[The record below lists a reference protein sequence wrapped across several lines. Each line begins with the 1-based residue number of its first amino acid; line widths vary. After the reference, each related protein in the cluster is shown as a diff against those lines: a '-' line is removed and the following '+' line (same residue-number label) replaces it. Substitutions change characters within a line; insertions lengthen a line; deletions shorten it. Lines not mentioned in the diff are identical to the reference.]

1 MTMIFKTKLQK
12 EYDNIIDAIKTQLH
26 EQNLNKYDKE
36 IDNAKLPKNDI
47 NIIKKTWKQNK
58 QQAHEL
64 ICWCYD
70 IVTIQAI
77 VNDTISNHKLYE
89 DDEDGILHSTEAN
102 ALKVKT
108 IANTSLTDNN
118 VYKIDFNDIVQ
129 KIVDFNYQQDYLA
142 DNEPDKLMAIQR
154 EQIENMMYNP
164 DPNYNPYSD
173 SSALQQL
180 LNYQEKLNKSY
191 QEALAKFYQK
201 HADQPDKTA
210 LNDAF
215 ETRLDQIDAMSNLTT
230 TEFEI
235 VQKLENSQK
244 RALLKLSSGSLIAGI
259 KAVCIK
265 YQRDLNNKNSKNT
278 NKNNPSTL
286 YQLRK
291 LEQLNAAKRAAK
303 DISHAK
309 QLRLIRQFSKN
320 NISPL
325 TSKNS
330 PQSTKKD

>member
-1 MTMIFKTKLQK
+1 MIFKTKLQK
-12 EYDNIIDAIKTQLH
+12 EYDNIIDAIKKQLH
-26 EQNLNKYDKE
+26 QQNLNQYEKQ
-36 IDNAKLPKNDI
+36 ITNTKLPKNDT
-47 NIIKKTWKQNK
+47 NVIKTTWKQDK

-70 IVTIQAI
+70 ITAIQAI
-77 VNDTISNHKLYE
+77 VDDNISNHKLYK
-89 DDEDGILHSTEAN
+89 DDKDGILHSTEAN

-108 IANTSLTDNN
+108 ISNTNLTSDN
-118 VYKIDFNDIVQ
+118 VYKINFNDIVE
-129 KIVDFNYQQDYLA
+129 KIIDFNYQQDYLA

-173 SSALQQL
+173 YNALQQL
-180 LNYQEKLNKSY
+180 LDYQEKLNKSY
-191 QEALAKFYQK
+191 QEALAKFYQN
-201 HADQPDKTA
+201 HTDQPTNTA

-215 ETRLDQIDAMSNLTT
+215 ETRLDQIDAMTNLTT

-235 VQKLENSQK
+235 VQKLEDSQK
-244 RALLKLSSGSLIAGI
+244 RSLLKLSSGSLIAGI

-278 NKNNPSTL
+278 NKNNPNAL

-291 LEQLNAAKRAAK
+291 LEQLNTAKRVAK
-303 DISHAK
+303 DVAHAK
-309 QLRLIRQFSKN
+309 QLRLIRQFSQDK
-320 NISPL
+320 ISPL
-325 TSKNS
+325 SSKNS
-330 PQSTKKD
+330 YQTTKKD